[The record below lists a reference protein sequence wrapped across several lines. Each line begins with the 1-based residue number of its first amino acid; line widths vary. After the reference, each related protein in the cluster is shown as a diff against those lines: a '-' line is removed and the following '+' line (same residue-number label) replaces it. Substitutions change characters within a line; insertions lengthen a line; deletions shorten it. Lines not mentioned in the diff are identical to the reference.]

1 MIFPSFAAH
10 FGTLHFDKSSNT
22 AKCLEKM
29 KKNLSIIP
37 LHKCLLLAPK
47 MFIVHWGTI
56 SAYFP
61 LLSKQLGKYLKSL
74 KRMPLDCL
82 AGYFI

>member
-1 MIFPSFAAH
+1 
-10 FGTLHFDKSSNT
+10 
-22 AKCLEKM
+22 M

-61 LLSKQLGKYLKSL
+61 LLSKQLGKYLKS
-74 KRMPLDCL
+74 
-82 AGYFI
+82 FIPKDAIRLFGRLFHIGMSVHICEWH